1 MRTSCLRLATARKR
15 VRGFTETT
23 LRKTKSERKGSR
35 GQGGQGVKGS
45 RRTGEQENRGIGE
58 QGKGRSIRP
67 LLLLP
72 FPFPLCPH
80 SHFPLF
86 PSSSNGQASLNT

>member
-35 GQGGQGVKGS
+35 GQGVKGS

-58 QGKGRSIRP
+58 EGNREKVDLSDRFFFS
-67 LLLLP
+67 LSP
-72 FPFPLCPH
+72 FPFVPIPIFRCSPVL
-80 SHFPLF
+80 LMDK
-86 PSSSNGQASLNT
+86 LR